1 MRDIPDAPWIGLCR
15 DDYHPY
21 GDEIDEEEEIDWEDE
36 EDDELYG

>member
-15 DDYHPY
+15 DDYYRY